1 LSKTGLRFPTSY
13 SGCDAMGRDCFGL
26 PQGTGLVR
34 AQRMDVL
41 LWVAVSLVGADRLAH
56 ARNRTLKHT
65 PLPSS
70 CSSSP
75 RFTTEPRTQLLH
87 AADPHTTPSAAVVVT
102 TARDGCHALARP
114 MNHAAAR
121 LALPGGGVMTSFL
134 IIESPDEHYQT
145 KPATSCT
152 LRSRQHGHSKASARA
167 IRAGRDITAQGGW
180 RCACLHMSD
189 SVPAL
194 FLSSNSLNASLAY
207 CVPPLLTI
215 DRTSTAS
222 GYSTA
227 RATSSRARWIS
238 HATAKHSTLASPVAF
253 FYFQLTQGASRFHP
267 RNGARLPPLS
277 QPTDAELFL
286 PQLLLP
292 ATRRAQWALHITSTR
307 SFLLPL
313 SQPTA
318 AELLQTQLLLPA
330 IRRARWA
337 LHVASTRCFLLPL
350 SQPTAAELL
359 QTQLVLPA
367 IRRARWALHVASTR
381 SSRPSYAVV
390 HPYYA
395 TLGCRETRAA
405 LVTGPSS
412 GRGGG

>member
-1 LSKTGLRFPTSY
+1 VRALFV
-13 SGCDAMGRDCFGL
+13 CDAMGREGIVSDCHK
-26 PQGTGLVR
+26 GLVR
-34 AQRMDVL
+34 AQRVYL
-41 LWVAVSLVGADRLAH
+41 PLWVAVSLVGADRLAH
-56 ARNRTLKHT
+56 ARNRTP

-75 RFTTEPRTQLLH
+75 RFTTEPRTQILH
-87 AADPHTTPSAAVVVT
+87 AADPRTTASAAVVVT

-145 KPATSCT
+145 EPATSCT

-194 FLSSNSLNASLAY
+194 FLSSNSLNASLAF

-253 FYFQLTQGASRFHP
+253 FYFQ
-267 RNGARLPPLS
+267 
-277 QPTDAELFL
+277 
-286 PQLLLP
+286 
-292 ATRRAQWALHITSTR
+292 
-307 SFLLPL
+307 
-313 SQPTA
+313 PTA
-318 AELLQTQLLLPA
+318 AELLQPQLLLPA

-359 QTQLVLPA
+359 QPQLLLPA

-405 LVTGPSS
+405 LVDRAVQRAGWGLALVLYFSVSS
-412 GRGGG
+412 S

>member
-1 LSKTGLRFPTSY
+1 LNSRAYLRS
-13 SGCDAMGRDCFGL
+13 S
-26 PQGTGLVR
+26 
-34 AQRMDVL
+34 

-194 FLSSNSLNASLAY
+194 FLSSNSLNASLAF

-253 FYFQLTQGASRFHP
+253 FYFQLTQGAWRFHP

-318 AELLQTQLLLPA
+318 AELLQTQL
-330 IRRARWA
+330 
-337 LHVASTRCFLLPL
+337 
-350 SQPTAAELL
+350 
-359 QTQLVLPA
+359 VLPA

-395 TLGCRETRAA
+395 TLGCRETRAV

>member
-1 LSKTGLRFPTSY
+1 
-13 SGCDAMGRDCFGL
+13 MGRDCFGL

-34 AQRMDVL
+34 AQRVYVL

-102 TARDGCHALARP
+102 TARDGCHALALP
-114 MNHAAAR
+114 MKHAAVR
-121 LALPGGGVMTSFL
+121 LTLPGGGVMTSFL
-134 IIESPDEHYQT
+134 IESPDELFQT

-180 RCACLHMSD
+180 RCARLYMSD

-194 FLSSNSLNASLAY
+194 FLSSNSLDASLAY
-207 CVPPLLTI
+207 CVPPLI
-215 DRTSTAS
+215 ARTSTAS

-253 FYFQLTQGASRFHP
+253 FYFQ
-267 RNGARLPPLS
+267 
-277 QPTDAELFL
+277 
-286 PQLLLP
+286 
-292 ATRRAQWALHITSTR
+292 
-307 SFLLPL
+307 
-313 SQPTA
+313 PTA
-318 AELLQTQLLLPA
+318 AELLQPQLL
-330 IRRARWA
+330 
-337 LHVASTRCFLLPL
+337 
-350 SQPTAAELL
+350 
-359 QTQLVLPA
+359 LPA

>member
-1 LSKTGLRFPTSY
+1 
-13 SGCDAMGRDCFGL
+13 
-26 PQGTGLVR
+26 
-34 AQRMDVL
+34 
-41 LWVAVSLVGADRLAH
+41 
-56 ARNRTLKHT
+56 
-65 PLPSS
+65 
-70 CSSSP
+70 
-75 RFTTEPRTQLLH
+75 
-87 AADPHTTPSAAVVVT
+87 
-102 TARDGCHALARP
+102 
-114 MNHAAAR
+114 
-121 LALPGGGVMTSFL
+121 MTSFL
-134 IIESPDEHYQT
+134 IESPDKLFQT

-180 RCACLHMSD
+180 CCARLHMSD

-194 FLSSNSLNASLAY
+194 FLSSNSLDAFLAY
-207 CVPPLLTI
+207 CVPPLI
-215 DRTSTAS
+215 ARTSTAS

-253 FYFQLTQGASRFHP
+253 FYFQLTQGAWRFHP
-267 RNGARLPPLS
+267 RCGARLPPLS
-277 QPTDAELFL
+277 QPTAAE
-286 PQLLLP
+286 LLLP
-292 ATRRAQWALHITSTR
+292 QFLLPAIHRAHWALHITSTR

-318 AELLQTQLLLPA
+318 AELLQPQLL
-330 IRRARWA
+330 
-337 LHVASTRCFLLPL
+337 
-350 SQPTAAELL
+350 
-359 QTQLVLPA
+359 LPA

-412 GRGGG
+412 RRGGG

>member
-1 LSKTGLRFPTSY
+1 
-13 SGCDAMGRDCFGL
+13 
-26 PQGTGLVR
+26 
-34 AQRMDVL
+34 
-41 LWVAVSLVGADRLAH
+41 
-56 ARNRTLKHT
+56 
-65 PLPSS
+65 
-70 CSSSP
+70 
-75 RFTTEPRTQLLH
+75 
-87 AADPHTTPSAAVVVT
+87 
-102 TARDGCHALARP
+102 
-114 MNHAAAR
+114 
-121 LALPGGGVMTSFL
+121 MTSFL
-134 IIESPDEHYQT
+134 IESPDELFQT

-167 IRAGRDITAQGGW
+167 IRAGLDITAQGGW
-180 RCACLHMSD
+180 RCTCLHRSD

-194 FLSSNSLNASLAY
+194 FLSSNSLDASLAY
-207 CVPPLLTI
+207 CVPPLI
-215 DRTSTAS
+215 ARTSTAS

-253 FYFQLTQGASRFHP
+253 FYFQ
-267 RNGARLPPLS
+267 
-277 QPTDAELFL
+277 
-286 PQLLLP
+286 
-292 ATRRAQWALHITSTR
+292 
-307 SFLLPL
+307 
-313 SQPTA
+313 PTA
-318 AELLQTQLLLPA
+318 AELLQPQLLLPA

-359 QTQLVLPA
+359 QPQLLLPA

>member
-1 LSKTGLRFPTSY
+1 
-13 SGCDAMGRDCFGL
+13 
-26 PQGTGLVR
+26 
-34 AQRMDVL
+34 VL

-189 SVPAL
+189 SVPAHSPIQPYCL
-194 FLSSNSLNASLAY
+194 DASLAY
-207 CVPPLLTI
+207 CALPLLF
-215 DRTSTAS
+215 DRTSAAS
-222 GYSTA
+222 GYSTS
-227 RATSSRARWIS
+227 RATSSRARWNS
-238 HATAKHSTLASPVAF
+238 YATAKHSTPVSAAAF
-253 FYFQLTQGASRFHP
+253 FYFTQGAWRFHP
-267 RNGARLPPLS
+267 RCGASLPPLS
-277 QPTDAELFL
+277 QPTVAE
-286 PQLLLP
+286 LLLP
-292 ATRRAQWALHITSTR
+292 Q
-307 SFLLPL
+307 F
-313 SQPTA
+313 
-318 AELLQTQLLLPA
+318 LLPA
-330 IRRARWA
+330 IRRAQWA
-337 LHVASTRCFLLPL
+337 LLPPARHLYKFLSSSPRVCAPL
-350 SQPTAAELL
+350 L
-359 QTQLVLPA
+359 
-367 IRRARWALHVASTR
+367 R
-381 SSRPSYAVV
+381 
-390 HPYYA
+390 HP
-395 TLGCRETRAA
+395 R
-405 LVTGPSS
+405 VP
-412 GRGGG
+412 

>member
-1 LSKTGLRFPTSY
+1 
-13 SGCDAMGRDCFGL
+13 
-26 PQGTGLVR
+26 
-34 AQRMDVL
+34 
-41 LWVAVSLVGADRLAH
+41 
-56 ARNRTLKHT
+56 
-65 PLPSS
+65 
-70 CSSSP
+70 
-75 RFTTEPRTQLLH
+75 
-87 AADPHTTPSAAVVVT
+87 
-102 TARDGCHALARP
+102 
-114 MNHAAAR
+114 
-121 LALPGGGVMTSFL
+121 MTSFL
-134 IIESPDEHYQT
+134 IESPDELFQT
-145 KPATSCT
+145 KPATFCT
-152 LRSRQHGHSKASARA
+152 LRSRQHGHSLSKASARA

-180 RCACLHMSD
+180 CCARLHMSD

-207 CVPPLLTI
+207 CVPPLL

-222 GYSTA
+222 GYSTSTA

-253 FYFQLTQGASRFHP
+253 FYFQ
-267 RNGARLPPLS
+267 
-277 QPTDAELFL
+277 
-286 PQLLLP
+286 
-292 ATRRAQWALHITSTR
+292 
-307 SFLLPL
+307 
-313 SQPTA
+313 PTA
-318 AELLQTQLLLPA
+318 AELPQPQLLLPA

-359 QTQLVLPA
+359 QPQLLLPA

>member
-1 LSKTGLRFPTSY
+1 
-13 SGCDAMGRDCFGL
+13 
-26 PQGTGLVR
+26 
-34 AQRMDVL
+34 
-41 LWVAVSLVGADRLAH
+41 
-56 ARNRTLKHT
+56 
-65 PLPSS
+65 
-70 CSSSP
+70 
-75 RFTTEPRTQLLH
+75 
-87 AADPHTTPSAAVVVT
+87 
-102 TARDGCHALARP
+102 
-114 MNHAAAR
+114 
-121 LALPGGGVMTSFL
+121 MTSFL

-145 KPATSCT
+145 EPATSCT

-167 IRAGRDITAQGGW
+167 IRAGPPGGATSPLKADAGW
-180 RCACLHMSD
+180 RCQCLHMSD

-194 FLSSNSLNASLAY
+194 FSSGNSLDASRTY
-207 CVPPLLTI
+207 CVPPLLTS

-222 GYSTA
+222 GYSTS

-253 FYFQLTQGASRFHP
+253 FYLQLTQGAWRFHP
-267 RNGARLPPLS
+267 RSGARLPPLS
-277 QPTDAELFL
+277 QRPGPVHKLTDAELFL
-286 PQLLLP
+286 PQRLLP

-307 SFLLPL
+307 S
-313 SQPTA
+313 
-318 AELLQTQLLLPA
+318 
-330 IRRARWA
+330 
-337 LHVASTRCFLLPL
+337 FLLPL

-405 LVTGPSS
+405 VVTGPSS